1 MSQGGSFADSSA
13 MTRIDEAFAKY
24 EYVGTAYDGYL
35 RPMIEAFSKSGAA
48 DKNYLDALATGDEGQ
63 FWSRVWEAMLHSR
76 FSGLGWAVSGKGV
89 GPDFEVV
96 TPAGPVLVE
105 ATVPSPDGL
114 PEHWLKPPATGD
126 FPHEEILLRWTSKL
140 ADKRKKHLADVAKKT
155 ASGDVPFVLAI
166 NSRRLGYYSNENGI
180 SGWPF
185 AVESTFPIGPVA
197 AKVDPETGELGD
209 PYQSHR
215 FSVAKKSG
223 AGVST
228 ANFLDPDYA
237 CVSALI
243 GCSQFYADAATHSKH
258 GGQPR
263 YLVVHNPLAAKPL
276 PSKWL
281 PNSIEYIATK
291 TSDEEYTL
299 MRSEVD

>member
-1 MSQGGSFADSSA
+1 
-13 MTRIDEAFAKY
+13 
-24 EYVGTAYDGYL
+24 
-35 RPMIEAFSKSGAA
+35 MIEAFSKSEAA
-48 DKNYLDALATGDEGQ
+48 DKNYLDALAAGMKASSGPACGRRC
-63 FWSRVWEAMLHSR
+63 SIRVSM
-76 FSGLGWAVSGKGV
+76 GWAVSGKGV

-96 TPAGPVLVE
+96 TPGGPVLVE
-105 ATVPSPDGL
+105 ATVPSPDGI
-114 PEHWLKPPATGD
+114 PDHWLKPPATGD

-140 ADKRKKHLADVAKKT
+140 ADKRKKHLDDVAKKT

-185 AVESTFPIGPVA
+185 AVESAFPVGPVA

-215 FSVAKKSG
+215 FSIAKKSG
-223 AGVST
+223 ASVST
-228 ANFLDPDYA
+228 ANLLDPDYA

-243 GCSQFYADAATHSKH
+243 GCSQFYADTATHSKH

-281 PNSIEYIATK
+281 PNSTEYIATK

-299 MRSEVD
+299 TRSEVD